1 VRTTLRVFLIL
12 SIVTLAASAAA
23 DSPGAWRADGTE
35 NGMGVAKRSVRGSSF
50 DEIRVTTTSALPLD
64 QLCDAIYAKGLDGRS
79 NVKFK
84 RRELLRET
92 PSERWTYEQI
102 AVPWVSDRDYV
113 MHTTL
118 NQAAATGRCEV
129 SFETQDDP
137 SHPPARGV
145 VRMPCIRGHW
155 LVTPTGDGRFNVSY
169 EIFSDPGGGVPA
181 FLASGAQ
188 RSSAVDFVK
197 IILERAKAPAVVTR

>member
-1 VRTTLRVFLIL
+1 VRNALPLLPLL
-12 SIVTLAASAAA
+12 SILTLAAPAAA
-23 DSPGAWRADGTE
+23 DSPGAWRADGTV
-35 NGMGVAKRSVRGSSF
+35 NGMGVAKRSVHGSSF
-50 DEIRVTTTSALPLD
+50 DEIRVTTMSVLPMD

-118 NQAAATGRCEV
+118 NQAATTGRCEV
-129 SFETQDDP
+129 TFETTDDP
-137 SHPPARGV
+137 SRPPVQGV
-145 VRMPCIRGHW
+145 VRMPRIHGHW
-155 LVTPTGDGRFNVSY
+155 LVYPTADGRNYVSY

-197 IILERAKAPAVVTR
+197 IILDRARAPVVAR

>member
-1 VRTTLRVFLIL
+1 
-12 SIVTLAASAAA
+12 
-23 DSPGAWRADGTE
+23 
-35 NGMGVAKRSVRGSSF
+35 MGVEKRAVRGSSF
-50 DEIRVTTTSALPLD
+50 DEIRVTTTSAIPLE
-64 QLCDAIYAKGLDGRS
+64 QLCDAIYAKGLDGKS

-92 PSERWTYEQI
+92 LTDRWTYEQI

-118 NQAAATGRCEV
+118 NQAAASGRCEV
-129 SFETQDDP
+129 SFSTENDAG
-137 SHPPARGV
+137 HPPARGV

-155 LVTPTGDGRFNVSY
+155 LVTPLADGRNSVSY
-169 EIFSDPGGGVPA
+169 EIFSDPGGGIPA

-197 IILERAKAPAVVTR
+197 NILDRARAPMVSR